1 MRVATLLVLL
11 FSASLCAAQ
20 GSWLYKYPVTFHSL
34 GEQTWVVLGD
44 GTDIELKYGDPGR
57 LSFHDVKQWTKGE
70 QLSIAYS
77 AEDGEVLVDPRSSN
91 WIPIAH
97 GPEKHS
103 IDLMK
108 EACLEVELTTP
119 GMAGC
124 YVKALGL
131 WELEIQRC
139 YRRLEESLEPEQKA
153 KVEEAQKQWL
163 KFRAAET
170 AAIGAIYTE
179 GTISQI
185 LRASAVTD
193 LVKQRARDLQTMI
206 QGGM

>member
-1 MRVATLLVLL
+1 MRVVIFLGLLVP
-11 FSASLCAAQ
+11 ASLCAAQ
-20 GSWLYKYPVTFHSL
+20 GSWLYQYPVTFDSL

-44 GTDIELKYGDPGR
+44 GNEIELKYGDPGR

-77 AEDGEVLVDPRSSN
+77 SEDGEVLVDPKSSH

-103 IDLMK
+103 IDLIK

-124 YVKALGL
+124 YLEALGL

-139 YRRLEESLEPEQKA
+139 YRRLEASLDPEQKA
-153 KVEEAQKQWL
+153 KVEEAQRQWL
-163 KFRAAET
+163 AFRAAET
-170 AAIGAIYTE
+170 AAIGAIYIE

-185 LRASAVTD
+185 HRASAVAD

-206 QGGM
+206 QGGT